1 MSIVYFK
8 NILLKEEMKEKDKLL
23 KRKAQLTRDTFI
35 NKTDLIFRLENKEF
49 WLLWAEITYETMKE
63 VHIRGK

>member
-49 WLLWAEITYETMKE
+49 
-63 VHIRGK
+63 

>member
-35 NKTDLIFRLENKEF
+35 NKIDLIFRLENKKF
-49 WLLWAEITYETMKE
+49 
-63 VHIRGK
+63 